1 MSDQLTGLYAAS
13 GTLAALAARG
23 RTGKGQRIEVSMLSA
38 SMAFLTEPLANYLL
52 VGEVSDLRSRP
63 RRSQSY
69 AFVARD
75 GKPFAIHLS
84 SPPKFWEALTEAV
97 ERPDLLADARF
108 ATKAD
113 RVKSYDALRAT
124 LEETF
129 RTRDR
134 AEWLARLEQCDVP
147 PAPINDIAEAGAA
160 PPTRHIGR
168 GGTFG
173 SGAPARRLGGLPGAL
188 AAAPGEP
195 GPP

>member
-1 MSDQLTGLYAAS
+1 MSDQLTGLYAAY
-13 GTLAALAARG
+13 GILAALAAGG
-23 RTGKGQRIEVSMLSA
+23 RTGKGQRSEGSMLPA
-38 SMAFLTEPLANYLL
+38 SMASLPEPLANYLL
-52 VGEVSDLRSRP
+52 LGEVSDLRSRP

-108 ATKAD
+108 VTKAD

-134 AEWLARLEQCDVP
+134 AEWLARPERCGGPPPPPHDLPDAGPRP
-147 PAPINDIAEAGAA
+147 PAP
-160 PPTRHIGR
+160 HH
-168 GGTFG
+168 
-173 SGAPARRLGGLPGAL
+173 
-188 AAAPGEP
+188 
-195 GPP
+195 

>member
-1 MSDQLTGLYAAS
+1 GKSVEIKSISQSAII
-13 GTLAALAARG
+13 ALLN
-23 RTGKGQRIEVSMLSA
+23 TPI
-38 SMAFLTEPLANYLL
+38 ANYLL
-52 VGEVSDLRSRP
+52 IGEGSDILSRP

-113 RVKSYDALRAT
+113 RVKRYDALRAT

-134 AEWLARLEQCDVP
+134 AEWLARLERCDVP
-147 PAPINDIAEAGAA
+147 AAPINDIAEAVAD
-160 PPTRHIGR
+160 P
-168 GGTFG
+168 
-173 SGAPARRLGGLPGAL
+173 
-188 AAAPGEP
+188 
-195 GPP
+195 